1 MDFKKFARKFGFTPT
16 ELKVILILGFALLAG
31 LVLRYFDYDKNHPPT
46 KFDYSRQD
54 SLFTAYDS
62 VKKVK
67 EGIFEEKKVD
77 SKQEL
82 LDFSKNK
89 SKIKNTLSRKSKFV
103 NINSASA
110 AELSDLPGI
119 GMKTAERIIEKRE
132 ELKSFKHKED
142 LLLVKGIGNKKFAEI
157 KKFIIVK

>member
-16 ELKVILILGFALLAG
+16 ELKVILVLGFALFVG
-31 LVLRYFDYDKNHPPT
+31 LILRYFDYDKKNSPAN
-46 KFDYSRQD
+46 FEYSKQD
-54 SLFTAYDS
+54 SLFAAYDS
-62 VKKVK
+62 VKKA
-67 EGIFEEKKVD
+67 ESGIIEEKKVD

-89 SKIKNTLSRKSKFV
+89 SKIKKALSHKRKIV
-103 NINSASA
+103 DINSASA
-110 AELSDLPGI
+110 SELTGLPGI
-119 GMKTAERIIEKRE
+119 GVQTAKRIIKKRE

-142 LLLVKGIGNKKFAEI
+142 LLLVKGIGKKKFARI